1 MPIYGLHE
9 EINSTGGGSIFLST
23 EEGVH
28 EEGFY
33 GNTNLEIIYGKNEVL
48 EKLADYDD
56 TREGIFDKY
65 KFYNSGLV
73 ILVEKEVHGGEF
85 DPSII
90 EIVSPFFKVRDTVD
104 SLEIIT
110 QLKSIL
116 DKIVLKSVKAL
127 KNSIRMVEKVGLGS
141 NIESRIAEFVSGKK
155 GSTAAQQNKLEQQR
169 GVSLAPRA
177 GGKRKTVRNR
187 K

>member
-1 MPIYGLHE
+1 MPIYGVHE
-9 EINSTGGGSIFLST
+9 EIHSTGGGSIFLST
-23 EEGVH
+23 EEDFH
-28 EEGFY
+28 E
-33 GNTNLEIIYGKNEVL
+33 NTNLEIIYGKNEVL

-56 TREGIFDKY
+56 RIGGIFDKY

-73 ILVEKEVHGGEF
+73 ILVEKEDYDGEF

-90 EIVSPFFKVRDTVD
+90 EIDSPFFKLRDTVD
-104 SLEIIT
+104 SVEIIT

-127 KNSIRMVEKVGLGS
+127 TNSTRMVGKLGLGP
-141 NIESRIAEFVSGKK
+141 NIESRIGEFVSGKA
-155 GSTAAQQNKLEQQR
+155 GSTASQLNKLKQNQ
-169 GVSLAPRA
+169 GISLAPRA